1 MRSAIS
7 DSVSSSNILDG
18 ESRARFQASC
28 RPLPWL
34 SRRPNLFFALTVGA
48 SLSACGDWTGGNG
61 GNSGSWAPQVTSSFP
76 ESGIQSL
83 PEASSITFNAAG
95 NDVDSLDLDWEWQLN
110 NALQAFG
117 ELDSGEFD
125 ESWTLEWS
133 QDLSGALHD
142 VHFVVT
148 APTRPSSTSARA
160 RALPFSAAPCAHPP
174 SETNT
179 GR

>member
-1 MRSAIS
+1 MNFGPTKHAAK
-7 DSVSSSNILDG
+7 DSSRPAETPRNRDLNLGSSW
-18 ESRARFQASC
+18 
-28 RPLPWL
+28 WL
-34 SRRPNLFFALTVGA
+34 IRGA
-48 SLSACGDWTGGNG
+48 SLLLLLSGGAPLSGCGDWTGGNG

-76 ESGIQSL
+76 ESGIQYL

-148 APTRPSSTSARA
+148 DPEGNSTE
-160 RALPFSAAPCAHPP
+160 LFWPIQVD
-174 SETNT
+174 
-179 GR
+179 